1 MMRCPAALTVIPG
14 VRVVGMKELPFR
26 NCFGIY
32 RRTRLN
38 GEDDGPRVEALN
50 PKSQGDST
58 LMLAKTL
65 GTTQSRCG

>member
-1 MMRCPAALTVIPG
+1 
-14 VRVVGMKELPFR
+14 MKELPFR